1 MVRLKK
7 KRNKEKHKASH
18 SKVRHSLKGNS
29 SQDNSLST
37 FSELALRTDVD
48 RLYDA
53 VQKKGVIGLT
63 TASKELH
70 LSLEQTEQYAKVLD
84 KHKLIRLSYPYFG
97 TPKLHKMSE
106 DQK

>member
-1 MVRLKK
+1 M
-7 KRNKEKHKASH
+7 HKASH
-18 SKVRHSLKGNS
+18 PKGSNSLKDNS
-29 SQDNSLST
+29 SEGNSLSSH
-37 FSELALRTDVD
+37 SELALRTDVD

-63 TASKELH
+63 TASKELR